1 MGLKVNREL
10 TGDDDNAPGWT
21 GLRNI
26 MLQNASKMLRRPDA
40 ANLILGVVIGLGV
53 CAPLMGGGRLFLLDW
68 SIGPHYGVV
77 TPAAL
82 VSTVVSPQVSADLF
96 SWRFSIASWAVFRR
110 GCQ

>member
-53 CAPLMGGGRLFLLDW
+53 CAPLMAAADCSSW
-68 SIGPHYGVV
+68 IGPLDLI
-77 TPAAL
+77 T
-82 VSTVVSPQVSADLF
+82 VS
-96 SWRFSIASWAVFRR
+96 
-110 GCQ
+110 